1 MTGPAQIPFAPGG
14 PASLAGDLVPTLSVV
29 SLFGHDE
36 ARNFHMRPARVGR
49 VSSLSSARFLGI
61 SLGGP
66 ATAVAIQPAAATA
79 HPFARE
85 YENQ

>member
-1 MTGPAQIPFAPGG
+1 MPAASQIPFAPGG

-49 VSSLSSARFLGI
+49 VFSLSTGNQTLAGR
-61 SLGGP
+61 
-66 ATAVAIQPAAATA
+66 ATAVAIQPASAVTN
-79 HPFARE
+79 PFR
-85 YENQ
+85 